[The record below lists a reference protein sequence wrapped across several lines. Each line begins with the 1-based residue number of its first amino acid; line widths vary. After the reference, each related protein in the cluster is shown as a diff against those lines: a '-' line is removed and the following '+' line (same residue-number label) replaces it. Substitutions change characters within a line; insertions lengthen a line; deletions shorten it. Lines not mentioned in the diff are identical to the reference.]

1 MVHGSADDNAEP
13 RQGSLRDPQNPDSD
27 LDDDA
32 SPGLGGPAAAPAP
45 AAGPGSKPPPHDTG
59 DDDSSPSSSPY
70 RFSGSRDNR
79 NGREESDEDAFQDG
93 ASDEEIAVTNK
104 KSARGACGA
113 GAVAPMAPTGP
124 PARAAAAAA
133 PTAPMITAEVRGRGR
148 GQPCKMNFIL
158 QLLGPQLDP
167 YSSKAPGF
175 NP

>member
-124 PARAAAAAA
+124 PARATAAAA
-133 PTAPMITAEVRGRGR
+133 PTAPMITAEVRGG
-148 GQPCKMNFIL
+148 GGGSLAK
-158 QLLGPQLDP
+158 
-167 YSSKAPGF
+167 
-175 NP
+175 